1 MTVPIYLAEC
11 SPVHLRGRL
20 TVADNMAIT
29 GGQFVAGVVDY
40 AFSYVAHG
48 WRYCISTF
56 YYYEYPLTELLR
68 KCTSLVVVLKLSG
81 DCEIALRIPLL
92 KLLSFVVKI
101 LS

>member
-20 TVADNMAIT
+20 TVADNMAVT

-48 WRYCISTF
+48 WRY
-56 YYYEYPLTELLR
+56 
-68 KCTSLVVVLKLSG
+68 
-81 DCEIALRIPLL
+81 
-92 KLLSFVVKI
+92 
-101 LS
+101 

>member
-20 TVADNMAIT
+20 TVADNMAVT

-48 WRYCISTF
+48 WRYCTN
-56 YYYEYPLTELLR
+56 LL
-68 KCTSLVVVLKLSG
+68 
-81 DCEIALRIPLL
+81 A
-92 KLLSFVVKI
+92 KLLS
-101 LS
+101 LWEAENQL

>member
-20 TVADNMAIT
+20 TVADNMAVT

-48 WRYCISTF
+48 WRYCTINF
-56 YYYEYPLTELLR
+56 ANNYENPSTELLR
-68 KCTSLVVVLKLSG
+68 KYTSLVAV
-81 DCEIALRIPLL
+81 
-92 KLLSFVVKI
+92 I
-101 LS
+101 LVMETMK